1 MEAQYKLKYALQ
13 NLRENPSEQVSGKVK
28 EVLEKDGTL
37 DAENK
42 IIFDSVS
49 SYIDDVDAQSNMLH
63 KELGAYRFFNG
74 LNGDSAKVSAF
85 SESIELICGL
95 APEKVPE
102 MLRLVEKMHPDA
114 QTTIDSNGCILV
126 KKVMRRI
133 LPPER
138 IQPQGR
144 ILPEHQSDHATR

>member
-13 NLRENPSEQVSGKVK
+13 NLRENPNEQISGKVTEILNK
-28 EVLEKDGTL
+28 EGRL
-37 DAENK
+37 DAENEE
-42 IIFDSVS
+42 IFNSVS
-49 SYIDDVDAQSNMLH
+49 SYIDDVDAQSKMLY
-63 KELGAYRFFNG
+63 KELGPYRFFNG

-85 SESIELICGL
+85 SESVELICGL

-102 MLRLVEKMHPDA
+102 MLRLVEKISNTSPDA

-126 KKVMRRI
+126 KKVMKRI

-138 IQPQGR
+138 IQPQGQ
-144 ILPEHQSDHATR
+144 ILPERQ

>member
-13 NLRENPSEQVSGKVK
+13 NLRENPNEQVSGKVK

-133 LPPER
+133 LPQGR
-138 IQPQGR
+138 IQP
-144 ILPEHQSDHATR
+144 EHQ

>member
-13 NLRENPSEQVSGKVK
+13 NLRDKPPSEEIVRKVN
-28 EVLEKDGTL
+28 EIMGREGTL
-37 DAENK
+37 DADNEE
-42 IIFDSVS
+42 IFNSAL
-49 SYIDDVDAQSNMLH
+49 SYIDEVDKQSRILQ
-63 KELGAYRFFNG
+63 KELGPYRFFHD
-74 LNGDSAKVSAF
+74 LPLKSDSAKVSAF
-85 SESIELICGL
+85 SESVELICGL

-133 LPPER
+133 LP
-138 IQPQGR
+138 QGR
-144 ILPEHQSDHATR
+144 ILPQPQ

>member
-13 NLRENPSEQVSGKVK
+13 HLRENPNEHVYGKVK
-28 EVLEKDGTL
+28 EILDKEGTL
-37 DAENK
+37 DADNEE
-42 IIFDSVS
+42 IFNSVS
-49 SYIDDVDAQSNMLH
+49 SYIDEVDAQSNMLH
-63 KELGAYRFFNG
+63 KELGAYRFFHG
-74 LNGDSAKVSAF
+74 SSLKSDSAKVSAF
-85 SESIELICGL
+85 SESVELICGL

-133 LPPER
+133 LP
-138 IQPQGR
+138 
-144 ILPEHQSDHATR
+144 EHQ

>member
-13 NLRENPSEQVSGKVK
+13 NLRENPNEQISGKVTEILNK
-28 EVLEKDGTL
+28 EGRL
-37 DAENK
+37 DAENEE
-42 IIFDSVS
+42 IFNSVS
-49 SYIDDVDAQSNMLH
+49 SYIDDVDAQSKMLY
-63 KELGAYRFFNG
+63 KELGPYRFFNG

-85 SESIELICGL
+85 SESVELICGL

-102 MLRLVEKMHPDA
+102 MLRLVEKIHPDA

-126 KKVMRRI
+126 KKVMKRI

-138 IQPQGR
+138 IQP
-144 ILPEHQSDHATR
+144 EHQSDHATR

>member
-13 NLRENPSEQVSGKVK
+13 NLREKPPTQIIGKVK
-28 EVLEKDGTL
+28 ELMNKEGTL
-37 DAENK
+37 DTDNEE
-42 IIFDSVS
+42 IFDSVS
-49 SYIDDVDAQSNMLH
+49 SYIDEVDQQSRMLQ
-63 KELGAYRFFNG
+63 KELGPYRFFHD
-74 LNGDSAKVSAF
+74 LPLKSDSAKVSAF

-133 LPPER
+133 LP
-138 IQPQGR
+138 
-144 ILPEHQSDHATR
+144 EHQ